1 MSISYMTKSGII
13 PIPVS
18 SVGGGVN
25 LDFIKRLSDV
35 EREISRIKEEKASTD
50 SFGLTKLSNST
61 DVTQENVGL
70 SLSAMQNNAS
80 IPGTLR
86 NEIENDRKREFLEIT
101 PSMFSAPVDLVDQT
115 YVEKLGKIAMLQINA
130 HVTNNFAH
138 PNVFMNVPQPYRPT
152 HALRFQ
158 ANINGVSNGFYLYEN
173 GNIIVDGEI
182 PSGYWLA
189 IREMYFTN

>member
-1 MSISYMTKSGII
+1 MSISYMKKFGII

-18 SVGGGVN
+18 SVGGAN

-35 EREISRIKEEKASTD
+35 EREIYRLKEEKASTD

-61 DVTQENVGL
+61 DITQENVGL

-86 NEIENDRKREFLEIT
+86 NEIENDRKREPLEIT

-115 YVEKLGKIAMLQINA
+115 RVEKIGKIAILQINA
-130 HVTNNFAH
+130 RVTNNFSH
-138 PNVFMNVPQPYRPT
+138 PNVFINIPEAYRPAR
-152 HALRFQ
+152 ALRFK
-158 ANINGVSNGFYLYEN
+158 ASINGISSGFYLYEN
-173 GNIIVDGEI
+173 GDLIVDGEI
-182 PSGYWLA
+182 PSGYWIA

>member
-13 PIPVS
+13 PIPVL
-18 SVGGGVN
+18 SVGGAN

-35 EREISRIKEEKASTD
+35 EREISKLKEEKASTD

-61 DVTQENVGL
+61 DITQENVGL

-86 NEIENDRKREFLEIT
+86 YEIENNRKRELLEIT

-115 YVEKLGKIAMLQINA
+115 RAEKIGKVAILQINA
-130 HVTNNFAH
+130 RVANNFSH
-138 PNVFMNVPQPYRPT
+138 PNVFMNVPEPYRPMR
-152 HALRFQ
+152 ALRFK
-158 ANINGVSNGFYLYEN
+158 ANINEVSSGFYLYED
-173 GNIIVDGEI
+173 GNLIVDGEI
-182 PSGYWLA
+182 PSGYWIA
-189 IREMYFTN
+189 IRETYFTN